1 MASTEVESLV
11 ANRFGT
17 NTSLVHPDT
26 LKQGASAVPFPI
38 TTIERA
44 GMAKQKSRTSD
55 TSMANG
61 IKVKRQDGKIWSH
74 LRAKWLEET
83 PEERVRQ
90 QYLPVLV
97 EEYGFALDQ
106 MDE

>member
-1 MASTEVESLV
+1 
-11 ANRFGT
+11 
-17 NTSLVHPDT
+17 
-26 LKQGASAVPFPI
+26 
-38 TTIERA
+38 
-44 GMAKQKSRTSD
+44 MAKRKSRTSD
-55 TSMANG
+55 TSTANG

-106 MDE
+106 MDEELEVTGRGSGKARADFVI